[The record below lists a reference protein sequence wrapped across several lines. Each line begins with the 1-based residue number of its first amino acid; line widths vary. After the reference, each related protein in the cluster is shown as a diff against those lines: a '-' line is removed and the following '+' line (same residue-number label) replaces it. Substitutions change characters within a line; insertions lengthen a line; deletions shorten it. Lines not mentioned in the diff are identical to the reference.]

1 MAGQEH
7 HYAVQVKW
15 TGNRGKGTSGYRDY
29 ERDYTISTSGKADIA
44 GSSDPAF
51 RGDPSAG
58 TRKTC
63 WSPRSRPATS
73 SGICISAPSTASS
86 LKTIS
91 TMPKARW

>member
-51 RGDPSAG
+51 RGDA
-58 TRKTC
+58 
-63 WSPRSRPATS
+63 SRWNPEDLLVASLFLLPIS
-73 SGICISAPSTASS
+73 SDLLAMFFWLAVIDLLLSVMNCP
-86 LKTIS
+86 
-91 TMPKARW
+91 